1 MRGFATPQMRVAT
14 KFSITAEIDRYI
26 LRMNSPNRHKEYIAN
41 RISTAS
47 PVELI
52 RILYEAGIQ
61 SVDEALAAL
70 RSGDILERGRAIT
83 KAIDILSELN
93 ASLKHDGHEEYS
105 NTLAELYGYMQ
116 QQLIRAHSQ
125 KSENG
130 LLEVSRLLTTLLEGW
145 MGAMDNLQGGR
156 SSKHEHQAVEHAVLI
171 SASNPYSLEGVAAQ
185 GRSWQL

>member
-1 MRGFATPQMRVAT
+1 MRVAT

-26 LRMNSPNRHKEYIAN
+26 LRMNSPNRHKEYVAN

-47 PVELI
+47 PLELI
-52 RILYEAGIQ
+52 RILYEAGVQ

-70 RSGDILERGRAIT
+70 RSGDIFDRGRAIT
-83 KAIDILSELN
+83 KAIEILSELN

-116 QQLIRAHSQ
+116 QQLIRAHSE
-125 KSENG
+125 KSENR
-130 LLEVSRLLTTLLEGW
+130 LLEVSRLLRTLLEGW
-145 MGAMDNLQGGR
+145 VGAMDNIQGGR
-156 SSKHEHQAVEHAVLI
+156 GPEREHESVEHAALI
-171 SASNPYSLEGVAAQ
+171 SGSNPYSLEGAAAQ